1 MKTIKIALISLLLF
15 SCLTGVRAQ
24 QKQSADANSVIKG
37 IVTETGDSK
46 PIGFA
51 NVVLYRQKDS
61 IMVTWSMSKEDGSFE
76 LTKVSPGTYKVVA
89 TSIGYEKNT
98 ISDVIINKS
107 GTTVNLGKIILSS
120 VTTALGEITVVG
132 ERKAVESKIDRKVIN
147 VSRDINSTGGTAI
160 DLLKNVPS
168 LSVGTDGSVSLRGNS
183 DVSIL
188 IDGRPTSI
196 DATKLDQISS
206 AEIESI
212 EIITSPTAKYNP
224 EGKSGIINLR
234 MKQKKT
240 EGFNGNAMITTGT
253 GDKYNAG
260 LGLNYNFGNV
270 NVFASY
276 NGIFRETVS
285 ERLLLRESFIS
296 DSAHFLKQNA
306 ATNLESKSNKVTLGT
321 NIILNAKNSL
331 TLSYSYNP
339 SARIDN
345 DITLSQYF
353 DETMNLTKDILTDN
367 SEDITGKS
375 HDYLGSYRKTFD
387 KKGEE
392 LTVDFNYAS
401 NYEEMDQLQVFKYSD
416 YSETNEIFN
425 NTKYWKSNLQLNWV
439 LPVGKTSRLE
449 SGFQSIM
456 RETDINYYQNRLV
469 GDIWVKNEEFTNNFI
484 YNEQINSVYSTFS
497 GKEKDLSFIG
507 GLRLEQTWIDGAQSV
522 NSEKIRQD
530 YFNLYPSLNFKYSIG
545 ENHGLQLSY
554 GRRINRPTARQ
565 LNPFVDMSNPE
576 VLRSGNPNLR
586 PEYINS
592 VEAGYIGKWKKANAG
607 FTLFYNN
614 ITDLINAVTVMDSAG
629 ISYMF
634 PENISSGR
642 NYGFELTY
650 EQPLAK
656 WWKLTGNGSF
666 YRNIIKSDTAG
677 LSNSNLSY
685 NARLNNLFTIDKKT
699 SAQLVIMYTGPII
712 AISSK
717 MEPQFSVD
725 LAIKRDL
732 IDNKLS
738 LTGRIT
744 DIFNTLKNSYTAW
757 GTNFTA
763 DNWRKPE
770 TRVFYLSLTY
780 NFGKSGSSKSSKSN
794 MNNESV
800 HSKEIN

>member
-1 MKTIKIALISLLLF
+1 METMKSILLSLLLI
-15 SCLTGVRAQ
+15 SSLTETGAQ
-24 QKQSADANSVIKG
+24 QKPSVESNSIIKG
-37 IVTETGDSK
+37 IVTEMDDSK
-46 PIGFA
+46 PVGFA

-61 IMVTWSMSKEDGSFE
+61 TMVTWSISKEDGSFE
-76 LTKVSPGTYKVVA
+76 LTKVPTGTYKVVS
-89 TSIGYEKNT
+89 TSVGYEKST
-98 ISDVIINKS
+98 MADVIINKP
-107 GTTVNLGKIILSS
+107 GTTLNLGKIKLSS
-120 VTTALGEITVVG
+120 TTMALAEITVVG
-132 ERKAVESKIDRKVIN
+132 ERKTVDSKIDRKVIN

-160 DLLKNVPS
+160 DLLKNVPN

-196 DATKLDQISS
+196 DATRLDQISS

-240 EGFNGNAMITTGT
+240 EGFNSNAMLTTGT

-276 NGIFRETVS
+276 NGIFRKTVS
-285 ERLLLRESFIS
+285 ERYLLRESFIS
-296 DSAHFLKQNA
+296 DSAHFLQQNA
-306 ATNLESKSNKVTLGT
+306 ATKLESKSNKITLGT
-321 NIILNAKNSL
+321 NINLNAKNSL

-339 SARIDN
+339 SARIDK
-345 DITLSQYF
+345 DSTLSQYF
-353 DETMNLTKDILTDN
+353 DESMNLTNSIITDN
-367 SEDITGKS
+367 SEDISGKS
-375 HDYLGSYRKTFD
+375 HDYIVSYRKTFD

-392 LTVDFNYAS
+392 LTIDYNYAS
-401 NYEEMDQLQVFKYSD
+401 TSEEMDQLQIFKYSD
-416 YSETNEIFN
+416 YSESNEIFN
-425 NTKYWKSNLQLNWV
+425 NSKFGKSNLQMNWV
-439 LPVGKTSRLE
+439 LPIGKTSKLE
-449 SGFQSIM
+449 TGFQSIM
-456 RETDINYYQNRLV
+456 RKTNIDYYQNNLI
-469 GDIWVKNEEFTNNFI
+469 GETWVKDEEFSNNFT
-484 YNEQINSVYSTFS
+484 YNEQIHSVYSTFS
-497 GKEKDLSFIG
+497 GKAKDLSFVA
-507 GLRLEQTWIDGAQSV
+507 GLRLEQTYIDGEQTV
-522 NSEKIRQD
+522 NSEKIKLD
-530 YFNLYPSLNFKYSIG
+530 YFNLYPTLNFKYSLS
-545 ENHGLQLSY
+545 ENHGLQMSY

-576 VLRSGNPNLR
+576 VLRSGNPDLK
-586 PEYINS
+586 PEYVNS
-592 VEAGYIGKWKKANAG
+592 IEAGYNGKWKKSNAG
-607 FTLFYNN
+607 FTLFYNS
-614 ITDLINAVTVMDSAG
+614 ITDLINAVTVMDSEG
-629 ISYMF
+629 ISYMY

-642 NYGFELTY
+642 NFGFELTY
-650 EQPLAK
+650 EQPLTK
-656 WWKLTGNGSF
+656 WWKLSGNGSF
-666 YRNIIKSDTAG
+666 YRNIIKSDTAEI
-677 LSNSNLSY
+677 SNSNFSY
-685 NARLNNLFTIDKKT
+685 NARLNNLLTVDKKT

-732 IDNKLS
+732 MDNKLS

-770 TRVFYLSLTY
+770 TRVFYLSLAY
-780 NFGKSGSSKSSKSN
+780 NFGKSNPSKSTKSN